1 MLSTMNH
8 RAGHR
13 TRFAALFAALVGCA
27 PAEPEPAAET
37 AQVRQATTSGLTG
50 VVGAWSDTTIG
61 SPALVA
67 NGELWNGQP
76 DPASLDIAG
85 RRLFNEASDSFIA
98 NTTSATAFPLAVAGD
113 VLAFGS
119 GTLRVEFNMV
129 GGKSDQ
135 NGGLVFGLQPSGE
148 YYYVRYNT
156 KDGNVALWRFR
167 DGDREVVKHG
177 EVHKQIPLGTWH
189 ELVVQVNGN
198 HVRGHIAGDTTIS
211 VEHTLDAAPAGRV
224 GVWAKRDAITGFR
237 SFTATP

>member
-1 MLSTMNH
+1 MEQP
-8 RAGHR
+8 
-13 TRFAALFAALVGCA
+13 FAAARLAIVALIASTTMIACTGSEKAADTTQVA
-27 PAEPEPAAET
+27 PP
-37 AQVRQATTSGLTG
+37 VSVSSGLVG
-50 VVGAWSDTTIG
+50 VVGHWSDTTIG
-61 SPALVA
+61 SPAIVT
-67 NGELWNGQP
+67 NGELWSGQSN
-76 DPASLDIAG
+76 PAALDSAG
-85 RRLFNEASDSFIA
+85 RRLFNEANDSFIA

-189 ELVVQVNGN
+189 ELVVQVNGT
-198 HVRGHIAGDTTIS
+198 HVRGHVAGDTTIS

-224 GVWAKRDAITGFR
+224 GVWVKRDAITAFR
-237 SFTATP
+237 DFRASP